1 MYNSKD
7 SITQMNKEKIKL
19 IVRNM
24 ELLVDAL
31 KQELNEDEPVEEI
44 STVPFEDS
52 DYDEVFS
59 E

>member
-1 MYNSKD
+1 MD
-7 SITQMNKEKIKL
+7 KEKIKL

-31 KQELNEDEPVEEI
+31 KQEISDTKTDEPEEEFSAI
-44 STVPFEDS
+44 PYEE